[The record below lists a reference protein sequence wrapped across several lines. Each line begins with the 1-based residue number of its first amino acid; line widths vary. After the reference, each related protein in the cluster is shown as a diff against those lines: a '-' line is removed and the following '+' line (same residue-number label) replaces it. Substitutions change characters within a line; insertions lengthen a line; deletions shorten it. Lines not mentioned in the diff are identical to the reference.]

1 MNNENSIGNKIQNY
15 RKLKGMTQDE
25 LSKSSGIYL
34 STIKKYESGER
45 NPKPDQL
52 LKIAEALGISVTV
65 FLDFDINTIS
75 DVLSI
80 IMKLDE
86 QTPFNISANIGNDG
100 KYDHNSVCFSFDD
113 ERINEA
119 ICSFL
124 EYKQL
129 LKPASDNT
137 ADNTLIETDSES
149 LIDLKNRLLLFNE
162 QIKKIR

>member
-1 MNNENSIGNKIQNY
+1 MNNENTIGNKIQNY

-34 STIKKYESGER
+34 STIKKYENGER

-52 LKIAEALGISVTV
+52 LKIAEALGISITV
-65 FLDFDINTIS
+65 FLDFNINTIS

-86 QTPFNISANIGNDG
+86 QTPFNISVKIGNDG
-100 KYDHNSVCFSFDD
+100 SYDPNSVCFSFDD
-113 ERINEA
+113 VKINEA
-119 ICSFL
+119 ICSYL
-124 EYKQL
+124 EYKLQ
-129 LKPASDNT
+129 SRSSTSN
-137 ADNTLIETDSES
+137 ADNALIETDSES
-149 LIDLKNRLLLFNE
+149 LIDTKNRLLLFNE